1 MSVWG
6 KVLGAGAGFALGG
19 PLGALVGAA
28 AGHYI
33 AKLRANALSAEQD
46 GAPFSV
52 GHESQQE
59 RQVIFATALVAL
71 AAKLTKADGVV
82 SREEI
87 EKFKTIFNIPDS
99 EIKAVGAIFDQAKT
113 TADGFE
119 PYAEQVGQLFQ
130 STPAVLENLIG
141 SLFEIAKSDGWV
153 HDAEFQYIEKV
164 AQILGLDSKTFARV
178 SEHYIHEDGDQDP
191 YNVLGIAS
199 DVSESEIKARYRE
212 LAVKNHPDKLIANG
226 MPDELIHKATEKLAV
241 INSAYEK
248 VCAQRNIK

>member
-33 AKLRANALSAEQD
+33 AKFRANALSAERD
-46 GAPFSV
+46 GGPFSV
-52 GHESQQE
+52 GHESQQA

-99 EIKAVGAIFDQAKT
+99 EIKAVGAIFDQAKK

-164 AQILGLDSKTFARV
+164 AQIFGLDAKTFARV
-178 SEHYIHEDGDQDP
+178 SEYYLHESSDRDP

-199 DVSESEIKARYRE
+199 DLSDSEVKTRYRE
-212 LAVKNHPDKLIANG
+212 LAVQNHPDKLIANG
-226 MPDELIHKATEKLAV
+226 MPDGLIQKATEKLAV
-241 INSAYEK
+241 INSAYDK
-248 VCAQRNIK
+248 VCAQRNLR

>member
-19 PLGALVGAA
+19 PLGALVGVA

-33 AKLRANALSAEQD
+33 AKFRANALLAEQD
-46 GAPFSV
+46 RGTSSR
-52 GHESQQE
+52 GHESQQA
-59 RQVIFATALVAL
+59 RQVIFATALVVL

-99 EIKAVGAIFDQAKT
+99 EIKAVGAIFDQAKE

-119 PYAEQVGQLFQ
+119 PYAEQVGKLFE

-141 SLFEIAKSDGWV
+141 GLFEIAKSDGWV
-153 HDAEFQYIEKV
+153 HEAELKYIKKV
-164 AQILGLDSKTFARV
+164 AQIFGLDSKTFARV
-178 SEHYIHEDGDQDP
+178 SEHYVHEDSDRDP
-191 YNVLGIAS
+191 YIVLGIAS
-199 DVSESEIKARYRE
+199 DTSNLEVKARYRE
-212 LAVKNHPDKLIANG
+212 LAVQNHPDKLIASG
-226 MPDELIHKATEKLAV
+226 MPDELVQKATEKLAV